1 MKSRPTIS
9 ILQRTITR
17 RAAPREGDFCEVS
30 YYVDKDEATGR
41 FSLWRRRN
49 PTLAPDPLAGGY
61 KEEIARDILGV
72 RFEYSDGLDWYD
84 NWGEVKGK
92 AKAENSQRDQ
102 SNLDGL
108 PEAVRITL
116 LLDSNP
122 KSKTGP
128 QTGERTVEPPMV
140 FQTVA
145 RLMLADVPQAGTAGS
160 SDNSTGDS
168 GGQSSPNNQMEET
181 INRAKPRFHSRRFA
195 LVLALLSLVV
205 VGALHTARM
214 DLLTGKN
221 FGDKIQARY
230 LALAGIEKAE
240 ALLYQNAQE
249 RSHGGKNHT
258 GELYNDAGKF
268 RDVEFGRGTY
278 SVLRRARPD
287 EGGGVIYG
295 VSDEESRLNVKH
307 RR

>member
-1 MKSRPTIS
+1 MKMGCMLQVESCRLASSGRATCNFQPATFNRSRAFTLIEVVIS
-9 ILQRTITR
+9 SALMALILVSAYLCLNAGMAGKKMVEPRAQLFQNARVAMALLSADLRGACVLPGDAAFLGMKRMAGEVEADNLDFATHNYTPR
-17 RAAPREGDFCEVS
+17 RAREGDFCEVS

-122 KSKTGP
+122 KSKAGP

-145 RLMLADVPQAGTAGS
+145 RLMLADVPQAGAAGS

-168 GGQSSPNNQMEET
+168 SGQSSPNNQ
-181 INRAKPRFHSRRFA
+181 N
-195 LVLALLSLVV
+195 
-205 VGALHTARM
+205 
-214 DLLTGKN
+214 
-221 FGDKIQARY
+221 
-230 LALAGIEKAE
+230 
-240 ALLYQNAQE
+240 
-249 RSHGGKNHT
+249 GGN
-258 GELYNDAGKF
+258 N
-268 RDVEFGRGTY
+268 
-278 SVLRRARPD
+278 
-287 EGGGVIYG
+287 
-295 VSDEESRLNVKH
+295 
-307 RR
+307 